1 MPTQL
6 TRAELRRVAAQ
17 RPTTVTIGIFDGVH
31 RGHVALLRRVIER
44 AAANGSA
51 AGVVTFHPHPQH
63 VLRPD
68 MPLSYLTSL
77 EDRLSLLT
85 EAGLDI
91 VAPITF
97 TSELS
102 QTDAGDFVRVLV
114 EELQLT
120 ELVTGPDFALGRQ
133 RGGDIDALRALGE
146 ELGFRLTVID
156 MVRDGGPAGD
166 NDADHD
172 HKISSSD
179 IRAGLAAGDIERVND
194 LLGRRFSLHGPVVR
208 GRERGR
214 TIGFPTANIAVG
226 ADRALPATGVYAT
239 LATIDGRVLPSA
251 TNIGVRPTFDD
262 HPAVTVEC
270 HILDYDADLYGR
282 DLRIDLVTRLRG
294 EVKFDGVEAL
304 RVQLARDCRAARLAI
319 ADAALL
325 SGARARRAGE
335 RP

>member
-17 RPTTVTIGIFDGVH
+17 RPSTVTIGVFDGVH

-133 RGGDIDALRALGE
+133 RGGDIATLRALGE
-146 ELGFRLTVID
+146 DLGFRVTVID
-156 MVRDGGPAGD
+156 MVRDGGPAAGPAGD
-166 NDADHD
+166 AGDAD

-208 GRERGR
+208 GVERGR
-214 TIGFPTANIAVG
+214 AIGFPTANIAVG

-262 HPAVTVEC
+262 HPAVTVEG

-304 RVQLARDCRAARLAI
+304 RAQLARDCRAARAAI
-319 ADAALL
+319 GSRGPA
-325 SGARARRAGE
+325 
-335 RP
+335 

>member
-6 TRAELRRVAAQ
+6 TRAELRRVAAP

-102 QTDAGDFVRVLV
+102 QTDADDFVRVLV

-133 RGGDIDALRALGE
+133 RGGDIATLRALGE

-156 MVRDGGPAGD
+156 MVRDGGPDAGD
-166 NDADHD
+166 DGD

-262 HPAVTVEC
+262 HDAISVEC

-294 EVKFDGVEAL
+294 EIKFDGVEAL
-304 RVQLARDCRAARLAI
+304 RAQLARDCRAARLAI